1 MVDIGATSNIA
12 YKFEA
17 ETMMCQWLQEL
28 TIQQVRSEMF
38 KVAPMIDDWAFS
50 WVICGISYGL
60 QCVPEGESLQVQ

>member
-1 MVDIGATSNIA
+1 
-12 YKFEA
+12 
-17 ETMMCQWLQEL
+17 
-28 TIQQVRSEMF
+28 MF